1 MRAHA
6 DLSNRFDLL
15 ISVAGIGERTALA
28 LLIRMPE
35 LGTLSRE
42 QVAALAGLA
51 PFDDD
56 SGKRPFGGAQEEAA
70 ISPVDEIACEKV
82 SMPPLCQ
89 RPSNGTKHW
98 PPCTAA

>member
-1 MRAHA
+1 ILRASAPEGHFRCFARA
-6 DLSNRFDLL
+6 DLANRFDLL
-15 ISVAGIGERTALA
+15 ISVPGIGERTAIA

-56 SGKRPFGGAQEEAA
+56 NGKRPFGGLRR
-70 ISPVDEIACEKV
+70 K
-82 SMPPLCQ
+82 PPY
-89 RPSNGTKHW
+89 RRRT
-98 PPCTAA
+98 